1 VAGRTVSA
9 TLATFAWSSAGL
21 ACDWPDTGLFDA
33 PDFLA
38 DDAACAFTPEEP
50 PEPDPDPAELDD
62 DEPEELGAELPAEL
76 PTPPEP
82 GDCAFGAEL
91 PDPELGA
98 FVTGVEGTFGSAFC
112 TCDGT
117 WGTCL
122 VTPSTVS
129 PTLLGSS

>member
-1 VAGRTVSA
+1 VAGRAVLA
-9 TLATFAWSSAGL
+9 TLATLAWSSAGF
-21 ACDWPDTGLFDA
+21 ACDWPDTELFDA
-33 PDFLA
+33 PDFFP
-38 DDAACAFTPEEP
+38 DDAACAFTPEGL
-50 PEPDPDPAELDD
+50 PEPEPVELDE
-62 DEPEELGAELPAEL
+62 DEEPDELGAELPAEL
-76 PTPPEP
+76 PLEP

-98 FVTGVEGTFGSAFC
+98 FVTGVEGSFGSAFC
-112 TCDGT
+112 TCEGT